1 MSAETPNAPGSFKT
15 RLRAWYANLPRA
27 RRLNLIKAVAV
38 AAVAMLVWAAYGMKK
53 GGEAAT
59 HAAPTKDVTTV
70 SLGDARLEDDIRAQF
85 ERDRQEMV
93 SQSSQQ
99 AKVQGQQATELA
111 AQQKQLELMQQALQ
125 AMGTAPGVKA
135 GTHPPDDP
143 EEWANAPSVSGEK
156 LNRNATLAS
165 PVQAAPAQLQ
175 YVGDI
180 GVVTDPVMAPQRTAT
195 PSAAAG
201 AATDAKK
208 NARRFFLPTSFM
220 PAKLLT
226 GLKAKTVDSAKEDP
240 EPMLLRIQ
248 APAVLPNEV
257 RAQLQGCFVIAHGFG
272 SLASERVEARLVSLS
287 CVDYEGRS
295 VIEQE
300 IKGILVD
307 QDGVKGLAGHPVTK
321 MGANLSRMFVAGLVD
336 GAGEAF
342 SAASATTSISPLGQ
356 TSTVDTGQLGRA
368 GLGRGISNSAGE
380 LSKIYAELVRQSS
393 PVIEVGPSK
402 AVSVLVT
409 EGVWLEVKDYATDD
423 AI

>member
-1 MSAETPNAPGSFKT
+1 MAMSADSSAEDAGLKA
-15 RLRAWYANLPRA
+15 RLKAWFAGLPRA
-27 RRLNLIKAVAV
+27 RRLNLVKVVV
-38 AAVAMLVWAAYGMKK
+38 AAGAALLIWAAYGARK
-53 GGEAAT
+53 GGEEPARP
-59 HAAPTKDVTTV
+59 APTRDVTTV
-70 SLGDARLEDDIRAQF
+70 ALGDARLEDDIRAQF

-99 AKVQGQQATELA
+99 AKVQDRQAAELV
-111 AQQKQLELMQQALQ
+111 AQQKQLELMQQALV
-125 AMGTAPGVKA
+125 AMNSAPGVKL
-135 GTHPPDDP
+135 GGNPPDDP
-143 EEWANAPSVSGEK
+143 EAWANAPSVSGER
-156 LNRNATLAS
+156 LNRSATLGAAS
-165 PVQAAPAQLQ
+165 AAASAPPPLQ

-180 GVVTDPVMAPQRTAT
+180 GVVTDPVMAPQRTAA
-195 PSAAAG
+195 PAAA
-201 AATDAKK
+201 ADAKK
-208 NARRFFLPTSFM
+208 NGRRFFLPTSFM

-226 GLKAKTVDSAKEDP
+226 GLKAKTVESAREDP

-257 RAQLQGCFVIAHGFG
+257 RAQLQGCFVIAHGYG

-300 IKGILVD
+300 VKGILVD

-356 TSTVDTGQLGRA
+356 TSTVDAGQLGRA

-380 LSKIYAELVRQSS
+380 LSRIYAELVRQSS

-409 EGVWLEVKDYATDD
+409 EGVWLEVNDYATDD
-423 AI
+423 SI

>member
-1 MSAETPNAPGSFKT
+1 MATEPGEPKASVRA
-15 RLRAWYANLPRA
+15 RLRAWYTNLPRPQ
-27 RRLNLIKAVAV
+27 RLNLVKVGAVVV
-38 AAVAMLVWAAYGMKK
+38 AAVLLWAAYGAKK
-53 GGEAAT
+53 EGEAPKRNP
-59 HAAPTKDVTTV
+59 PTKDVTTV
-70 SLGDARLEDDIRAQF
+70 ALGDARLEDDIRAQF

-99 AKVQGQQATELA
+99 AKVQGQQAAEIA
-111 AQQKQLELMQQALQ
+111 AQQQQLALMQQALE
-125 AMGTAPGVKA
+125 AMGSGPAPRSGRPV
-135 GTHPPDDP
+135 PDDP
-143 EEWANAPSVSGEK
+143 EEWANAPTVSGER
-156 LNRNATLAS
+156 LNRSATLAAT
-165 PVQAAPAQLQ
+165 PAAATAAPQLV

-180 GVVTDPVMAPQRTAT
+180 GVAADPVMAAQRTAA
-195 PSAAAG
+195 PAAG
-201 AATDAKK
+201 DAKK
-208 NARRFFLPTSFM
+208 NGRRFFLPTSFM

-226 GLKAKTVDSAKEDP
+226 GLKAKTVDSAREDP

-300 IKGILVD
+300 VKGILVD

-342 SAASATTSISPLGQ
+342 AAASATTSISPLGQ
-356 TSTVDTGQLGRA
+356 TTTVDTGQLGRA

-409 EGVWLEVKDYATDD
+409 EGVWLEVKDYAPDD
-423 AI
+423 AV

>member
-1 MSAETPNAPGSFKT
+1 MAAETSETASSKA
-15 RLRAWYANLPRA
+15 RLKQWYANLPRA
-27 RRLNLIKAVAV
+27 QRLNLVKGAGVAV
-38 AAVAMLVWAAYGMKK
+38 AAILLWVAYGAKQD
-53 GGEAAT
+53 GERKPPAAV
-59 HAAPTKDVTTV
+59 TKDVTTV
-70 SLGDARLEDDIRAQF
+70 SLGDSRLEDDIRAQF
-85 ERDRQEMV
+85 ERDRRELV
-93 SQSSQQ
+93 TQSTQQ
-99 AKVQGQQATELA
+99 AKIQTQQASELA
-111 AQQKQLELMQQALQ
+111 AQQKQLELMQQALES
-125 AMGTAPGVKA
+125 MGAAPG
-135 GTHPPDDP
+135 TRSRRPPPDDP
-143 EEWANAPSVSGEK
+143 EEWANAPTVSGER
-156 LNRNATLAS
+156 LNRQATISAS
-165 PVQAAPAQLQ
+165 VSPPQLI

-180 GVVTDPVMAPQRTAT
+180 GVAADPVMAAQRTAA
-195 PSAAAG
+195 PAAE
-201 AATDAKK
+201 DAKK

-257 RAQLQGCFVIAHGFG
+257 RAQLQGCFVIAHGYG

-295 VIEQE
+295 VIEE
-300 IKGILVD
+300 EVKGILVD

-321 MGANLSRMFVAGLVD
+321 MGANLSRMFVAGLVE
-336 GAGEAF
+336 GAGDALG
-342 SAASATTSISPLGQ
+342 AASATTSISPLGQ
-356 TSTVDTGQLGRA
+356 TATIDTGRLGRA
-368 GLGRGISNSAGE
+368 GVGRGISTAAGE

-409 EGVWLEVKDYATDD
+409 EGVWLEVKDYATEE

>member
-1 MSAETPNAPGSFKT
+1 MSTEPANSGAGLRARF
-15 RLRAWYANLPRA
+15 RAWYAGLPRT
-27 RRLNLIKAVAV
+27 RRTNLIKVGAIAI
-38 AAVAMLVWAAYGMKK
+38 AALLIWAAYGAKK
-53 GGEAAT
+53 DAQAPPA
-59 HAAPTKDVTTV
+59 AAPTKDVTTV

-93 SQSSQQ
+93 SQSNQQ
-99 AKVQGQQATELA
+99 SKVQDRQAADLA
-111 AQQKQLELMQQALQ
+111 AQQKQLELMEQALE
-125 AMGTAPGVKA
+125 AMAAGPGTKTGKRI
-135 GTHPPDDP
+135 PDDP
-143 EEWANAPSVSGEK
+143 EEWANAPTVSGER
-156 LNRNATLAS
+156 LNRTATLSAS
-165 PVQAAPAQLQ
+165 APPVPPLLL

-180 GVVTDPVMAPQRTAT
+180 GVVADPVMAAQRTAA
-195 PSAAAG
+195 PAAAN
-201 AATDAKK
+201 DAKK
-208 NARRFFLPTSFM
+208 NVRRFFLPTSFM

-287 CVDYEGRS
+287 CVDYDGRS

-300 IKGILVD
+300 VKGILVD

-321 MGANLSRMFVAGLVD
+321 MGANLARMFVAGLVD

-342 SAASATTSISPLGQ
+342 SAASATTSVSPLGQ
-356 TSTVDTGQLGRA
+356 TTTVDTAQLGRA
-368 GLGRGISNSAGE
+368 GLGRGVSNSAGE